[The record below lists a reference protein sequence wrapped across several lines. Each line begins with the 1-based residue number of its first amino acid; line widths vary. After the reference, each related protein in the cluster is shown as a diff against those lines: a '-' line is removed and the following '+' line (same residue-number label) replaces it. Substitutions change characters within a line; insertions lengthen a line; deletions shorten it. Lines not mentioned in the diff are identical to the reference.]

1 MIIGQK
7 EFKEGRHTYVMGI
20 LNVTPDSFSDGG
32 RYQLEERAVA
42 HAQQMLAD
50 GADVIDVGGE
60 STRPGYIPVSEEE
73 EIERVCGVI
82 ERLRREFAPVIS
94 IDTYKSRVAEE
105 AVRAGAALIND
116 IWGFRRD
123 RKMAS
128 VAKKYQT
135 ACCLMH
141 NREQA
146 VYSDLMQEICE
157 DLKESLRIARA
168 AGVMPECIMIDPGI
182 GIGFGKTLEQ
192 NLEVIQRLDELH
204 KLGCPL
210 LLGTSRKSVIG
221 QTLGLPVNE
230 RVEGTLATTAYAVMS
245 GCLFV
250 RVHDV
255 KENVRFIKMMEAIS
269 GVSDNQ
275 KE

>member
-1 MIIGQK
+1 
-7 EFKEGRHTYVMGI
+7 
-20 LNVTPDSFSDGG
+20 
-32 RYQLEERAVA
+32 
-42 HAQQMLAD
+42 
-50 GADVIDVGGE
+50 
-60 STRPGYIPVSEEE
+60 
-73 EIERVCGVI
+73 
-82 ERLRREFAPVIS
+82 
-94 IDTYKSRVAEE
+94 
-105 AVRAGAALIND
+105 
-116 IWGFRRD
+116 
-123 RKMAS
+123 
-128 VAKKYQT
+128 
-135 ACCLMH
+135 MH

-146 VYSDLMQEICE
+146 VYSNLMQEICE

-204 KLGCPL
+204 ELGCPL